1 MTSAEPQCG
10 LFQMLLKAIRIAVLR
25 GYFRPSVGGVP
36 RKCCTS
42 FWCDIGRCWRIKI
55 ILDQHMSQLLYLSIL
70 QLGNKNLK
78 CHLAK
83 NNRQLKYVE
92 STILHVVAKCSQEAL
107 L

>member
-1 MTSAEPQCG
+1 
-10 LFQMLLKAIRIAVLR
+10 
-25 GYFRPSVGGVP
+25 
-36 RKCCTS
+36 
-42 FWCDIGRCWRIKI
+42 
-55 ILDQHMSQLLYLSIL
+55 MSQMLYLSIL

-107 L
+107 LWRNNYNGVSCLSFPLIIPT